1 MSKKPLSLPIA
12 RIRAER
18 AAQPREFLN
27 ESVCREYAEL
37 IQAGVQLN
45 RDGDCVAFFDG
56 KTYWLADGFHRLRAH
71 VIAGCKAMIV
81 EVRNGG
87 LRDAILYA
95 VGANATHGLRRTNAD
110 KARAV
115 GMLIADKEWCK
126 WSDRAIA
133 EKCRVS
139 HRTVGLHRK
148 RFLAEARDA
157 AGDQQ
162 TEARPRTVKYTRK
175 GKVHVRR
182 VHARGTT
189 RDSELTVQRML
200 ETKRENELIAELVN
214 ELRSTLTR
222 TELIERLLDELRE
235 LHKSHPWRARADQL
249 LDLYKQ
255 TVLPWPP
262 EFTPASDGAA

>member
-1 MSKKPLSLPIA
+1 MSKKLLSLPTA

-37 IQAGVQLN
+37 IQAGVEMPPIFVFY
-45 RDGDCVAFFDG
+45 DGSV
-56 KTYWLADGFHRLRAH
+56 YWLASGFHRLRAH
-71 VIAGCKAMIV
+71 LLAGRKVILT
-81 EVRNGG
+81 EVRKGG
-87 LRDAILYA
+87 LRDAILRA
-95 VGANATHGLRRTNAD
+95 CGENAEHGLRRTNAD

-115 GMLIADKEWCK
+115 GMLLADNEWCK

-148 RFLAEARDA
+148 RFLTESKDA

-162 TEARPRTVKYTRK
+162 TEATSRTVKYTRK
-175 GKVHVRR
+175 GKVLARR
-182 VHARGTT
+182 VRAGVTKRE
-189 RDSELTVQRML
+189 SELIAQRML
-200 ETKRENELIAELVN
+200 DTKRENELVAERID

-222 TELIERLLDELRE
+222 TELIERLLGELRE
-235 LHKSHPWRARADQL
+235 LHKTHPWRARADQL